1 MDGNDPAGLS
11 HCAQLDSMRRAQ
23 EIRRR
28 MLNFC
33 AAGRALEC

>member
-11 HCAQLDSMRRAQ
+11 HCAQFDSRRYVQ
-23 EIRRR
+23 DVRRQ

-33 AAGRALEC
+33 SAAREAEC